1 MIGKRTVLKISE
13 QDATDYEDYWKQRAQ
28 SGQVT
33 SNYANKQV
41 RYVRQMVDAHFED
54 IRLAK
59 SKRVNFFKGLG
70 VKKLAYDTT
79 DEDKKKLP
87 LPEDWVCERLIGDR
101 VLEGC
106 NQQASDIAIVTAIC
120 GCRASEV
127 YDLPEEDI
135 HLDAP
140 IPHIVLRVVLEGE
153 DKRELKL
160 QSTSREVVLQGPA
173 LEAMRRHPK
182 GFTRYRGKASYSGDV
197 NNFLRDNNLFPSL
210 PEGTTGRYVISG
222 LRHSFDERMDKALM
236 TNEERAQ
243 LMGHSIGKLRGR
255 PVYGAKLELIM
266 RSLLQEL
273 VGIEGDG
280 WKPRPRA
287 EVREEIN
294 RLIEAAGY
302 RLR

>member
-1 MIGKRTVLKISE
+1 
-13 QDATDYEDYWKQRAQ
+13 
-28 SGQVT
+28 
-33 SNYANKQV
+33 
-41 RYVRQMVDAHFED
+41 
-54 IRLAK
+54 
-59 SKRVNFFKGLG
+59 
-70 VKKLAYDTT
+70 
-79 DEDKKKLP
+79 
-87 LPEDWVCERLIGDR
+87 
-101 VLEGC
+101 
-106 NQQASDIAIVTAIC
+106 
-120 GCRASEV
+120 
-127 YDLPEEDI
+127 
-135 HLDAP
+135 
-140 IPHIVLRVVLEGE
+140 
-153 DKRELKL
+153 
-160 QSTSREVVLQGPA
+160 
-173 LEAMRRHPK
+173 
-182 GFTRYRGKASYSGDV
+182 V

-243 LMGHSIGKLRGR
+243 LMGHSISKLRGR
-255 PVYGAKLELIM
+255 PVYGAKLNLIM